1 MRRPSPAAAAA
12 PAHAGVPA
20 YRALVEAYD
29 RRTRA
34 AYEVMGARWGR
45 FLDAKRAFLA
55 AEPRTRGWHLAA
67 ERAYRLGLRS
77 THAYYL
83 WTCGHT
89 ALVLRLQGIEPD
101 EAELRLRLRRE
112 LQSVGV
118 SKLVSR

>member
-12 PAHAGVPA
+12 PASAGLPP
-20 YRALVEAYD
+20 YPALVEAYD

-45 FLDAKRAFLA
+45 FLDAKRAYLA
-55 AEPRTRGWHLAA
+55 AEPRTREWHLAA

-89 ALVLRLQGIEPD
+89 ALVLRLQGIEPGL
-101 EAELRLRLRRE
+101 AELRLRLSEE
-112 LQSVGV
+112 LQASPRGA
-118 SKLVSR
+118 